1 MAETPRPA
9 PAGARAVLPIVAA
22 TFLTLVPVTLPLPG
36 LAELVMEAHGGG
48 RADRVGWFAPLVA
61 GTIGF
66 GLVYAGYGALSP
78 AALPVLMVLSGVLSA
93 LMYAPNVVLVGEMVR
108 RGAGEGL
115 FGAFQVAGSCGFL
128 AGPVVGGLLVELS
141 QDQSGAVAYAPIFAA
156 VGALVVTLGVM
167 AALVLRP
174 LARAWRYGVEQAT
187 A

>member
-1 MAETPRPA
+1 MSLFMVPFAGLCW
-9 PAGARAVLPIVAA
+9 PAGRL
-22 TFLTLVPVTLPLPG
+22 
-36 LAELVMEAHGGG
+36 
-48 RADRVGWFAPLVA
+48 ADRVGWFAPLVA